1 MKKSNFVAI
10 ILGTISGV
18 FFALGMCMAMIPEWN
33 TFKPGIVFGC
43 VGILLGLVT
52 LIVWRKMEHKE
63 PIHFS
68 GKAVLTAVAGIV
80 GALALG
86 VGMCF
91 CMVWGKMLI
100 GIIIGL
106 VGIVVLLCLIPLVKG
121 IKD

>member
-1 MKKSNFVAI
+1 M

-18 FFALGMCMAMIPEWN
+18 FFALGMCMAMISEWN

-68 GKAVLTAVAGIV
+68 GKAVLTAVVGIV

-106 VGIVVLLCLIPLVKG
+106 VGIVVLPCLIPLVKG